1 MEETDRMVR
10 GVLKDGD
17 LRFPDLELE
26 IEALIRF
33 LVTVSRPFK
42 SLNQELE
49 MLQKYVYL
57 NTIFSQDG
65 SSGLLLC

>member
-49 MLQKYVYL
+49 MLQKYVCL
-57 NTIFSQDG
+57 KTIFSQDG